1 MSSRF
6 IIKLIAFFTAIF
18 SFISVNAQSQPEEKM
33 KWFKDAKLGIFIHWG
48 IYSVNGL
55 SESWSF
61 FNNYISYEDYKKQI
75 NHFTAKNYNPQQWV
89 SLIKESGAK
98 YAVITTKHHE
108 GVSLWDTKQQGS
120 LSIPKHSPAKRDV
133 LTPFVKELKKSGLKT
148 GFYYSLPDWSHDNYD
163 IFTSTIKRY
172 DYKKEPQRFASFV
185 NFYQNQLREL
195 STQYKPDLLWFDGDW
210 EHSAAEWRAAE
221 TRSLLQSYNK
231 NIIINSRLK
240 DHGDYAT
247 PEQGIPV
254 QQPESEYWELCYTM
268 NDSWGYQP
276 FDNKYKSSNQLI
288 RTLVDCI
295 AMGGNLLLDL
305 GPKADGTIPQKQIDI
320 LKDLGRWTSKHAEAI
335 YGTEPFA
342 NGKNIFDGRTAT
354 KKDSSF
360 FYVYLDY
367 KPNGSVVINNPSLL
381 PGDIG
386 AVKSVEV
393 VGHKQKLN
401 FESSDEDYIIH
412 IPENL
417 VDKDVTV
424 LKVHYSEPQLTSNTP
439 AVKFDYL
446 KNNKLSP
453 QVTIHKIIQDL
464 KKGNNPFKQYDI
476 SVNKTNSLPA
486 NLQPQ
491 VKEWVAKH
499 AEVMGNGIAGISNE
513 HFAGATALSP
523 DKQTLY
529 LFIEG
534 KPTGP
539 VLVKGLNNN
548 VARIRIAGEGS
559 IINDFTVFDKLYWN
573 TAPGLL
579 SINVPEERTDKNV
592 TVIAIL
598 LDGPISLYSGEVKAI
613 ENNL

>member
-6 IIKLIAFFTAIF
+6 IIKLIALFTVIF
-18 SFISVNAQSQPEEKM
+18 SFISVNAQSQQDEKM

-61 FNNYISYEDYKKQI
+61 FNNYLPYEDYKKQI

-120 LSIPKHSPAKRDV
+120 LSIPKHSAAKRDV
-133 LTPFVKELKKSGLKT
+133 LTPFVNELKKSGLKT
-148 GFYYSLPDWSHDNYD
+148 GFYFSLPDWSHHNYD

-185 NFYQNQLREL
+185 KFYQNQLREL

-210 EHSAAEWRAAE
+210 EHSAAEWKAAE

-254 QQPESEYWELCYTM
+254 QQPQSKYWELCYTM

-295 AMGGNLLLDL
+295 AMGGNLLLDI

-320 LKDLGRWTSKHAEAI
+320 LKDLGRWTSKHVEAI
-335 YGTEPFA
+335 YGTEPFEA
-342 NGKNIFDGRTAT
+342 GKNIFEGRTST

-360 FYVYLDY
+360 FYIYLDY
-367 KPNGSVVINNPSLL
+367 KPNKNVLIKNPVFSNM
-381 PGDIG
+381 G
-386 AVKSVEV
+386 AIKIVEV
-393 VGHKQKLN
+393 VGKKGKLS
-401 FESSDEDYIIH
+401 FEDSDKDCIIH
-412 IPENL
+412 IPESF

-424 LKVHYSEPQLTSNTP
+424 LKVYLQQPQLTTYQPS
-439 AVKFDYL
+439 AEFHYL
-446 KNNKLSP
+446 KNNELDASVAIK
-453 QVTIHKIIQDL
+453 KIVRDL
-464 KKGNNPFKQYDI
+464 KRGNNPFKQYHI
-476 SVNKTNSLPA
+476 SVNNTNSLPA
-486 NLQPQ
+486 NMQPE
-491 VKEWVAKH
+491 VNDWVVKH
-499 AEVMGNGIAGISNE
+499 AEVIGNGIAGISNE
-513 HFAGATALSP
+513 HFAGPTALSP

-529 LFIEG
+529 LFLEG

-539 VLVKGLNNN
+539 VLVKGLNNT
-548 VARIRIAGEGS
+548 VARIRIVGEGT

-573 TAPGLL
+573 RTPGLL
-579 SINVPEERTDKNV
+579 SINVPEERIDKNV

-598 LDGPISLYSGEVKAI
+598 LDAPISLYSGEVKAI